1 MTRAR
6 RLSLTPGA
14 AASGFVA
21 LALAATY
28 AWEQTG
34 RQVTDFALYR
44 AYGEAIVGG
53 AVPYRDLALEYPPLA
68 LPAFALPALVSGG
81 DTSYMVTFALLM
93 AACGAVA
100 VVLTSRALE
109 ALGRTAAARARI
121 LALLALSPLALGPV
135 LLTRF
140 DLVPSLAVAAAT
152 LASLRGRE
160 RMAAGLLGL
169 GIAAKLWPG
178 ALLPLLAIAAWRRRG
193 GRDAVI
199 VVGVAIGVAVT
210 AYLPFLVVAPDGV
223 VDSIGRQLGR
233 PLQIESLGSGILLA
247 LHHVTGMP
255 LGWSSGSGSQNL
267 TGVAAGMLAVAL
279 GIAQAGVVAAVT
291 VSFARGPASGERLVR
306 HAAGVVAGLV
316 AFGRVLS
323 PQFLVWPLFAV
334 ALVGGV
340 RGRRAG
346 ALYAAACLLTLG
358 WFPAW
363 YWDLVREFDPVASAF
378 VLARDVALVALF
390 AVLVWPRR
398 ARASRSA
405 PG

>member
-1 MTRAR
+1 MARAS
-6 RLSLTPGA
+6 RLSLTPGV

-81 DTSYMVTFALLM
+81 DTSYMVAFVLLM
-93 AACGAVA
+93 AACGAAA
-100 VVLTSRALE
+100 VVLTSRSLE
-109 ALGRTAAARARI
+109 ALGRTAAVRARI

-160 RMAAGLLGL
+160 RVAAGLLGL

-199 VVGVAIGVAVT
+199 VVVVAIGVAVT

-267 TGVAAGMLAVAL
+267 TGVAAGTLAVAL
-279 GIAQAGVVAAVT
+279 GIAQAGVVAAVA
-291 VSFARGPASGERLVR
+291 VSFARGPTSGERLVR

-346 ALYAAACLLTLG
+346 VLYAAACLLTLG

-363 YWDLVREFDPVASAF
+363 YWDLVREFHPVASAL
-378 VLARDVALVALF
+378 VLARDVFLVVLF
-390 AVLVWPRR
+390 ATLVWPRR
-398 ARASRSA
+398 ARASRSG